1 MLTSCDLCEVSKP
14 GGQAIITRFDAANL
28 LFEGAVRVKSS
39 RGCAERCKLNRGRK
53 IFGNF
58 VRETIMINTKKAALS
73 LLAAASMAQTAAA
86 EEINALVWCDH
97 SDPALIEPFEAATGI
112 KVNLK
117 EYEGTAAGLA
127 ILDQSQPG
135 DWDVLVIDAVDVG
148 RAVDQGLLAE
158 LPADKLATA
167 DFFPELVMADANTR
181 DGKTYAVTEKFGY
194 NTIAYDKTKVDPADM
209 DDMATLMSGKYDGRI
224 AIYDYYLPVLGLLA
238 VASGGKTADMTVES
252 LETLREPLMKLKS
265 VSKSVGDVVAS
276 QTALATG
283 EVDVLVGGGEWL
295 TAVLSSENA
304 NLDWTIPKQGAV
316 RWAQSL
322 AVLEAS
328 TKKDAA
334 LQFVNYITSPEG
346 QARLATSS
354 CYWGMPANQKA
365 GEVLT
370 EEQKTVLRWDSQPDY
385 LARSQLYPV
394 PDAALDTAMQD
405 MWTTML
411 QN

>member
-1 MLTSCDLCEVSKP
+1 MTKVTQTALT
-14 GGQAIITRFDAANL
+14 
-28 LFEGAVRVKSS
+28 
-39 RGCAERCKLNRGRK
+39 
-53 IFGNF
+53 
-58 VRETIMINTKKAALS
+58 
-73 LLAAASMAQTAAA
+73 LLALGMAQTAAA

-127 ILDQSQPG
+127 ILDQSKPG
-135 DWDVLVIDAVDVG
+135 DWDVMVIDAVDVG
-148 RAVDQGLLAE
+148 RAVDRGLLAE

-167 DFFPELVMADANTR
+167 DFFPELVMAAANTR

-194 NTIAYDKTKVDPADM
+194 NTIAYDKTKVDPVDM
-209 DDMATLMSGKYDGRI
+209 EDMATVLSGKYDGRI
-224 AIYDYYLPVLGLLA
+224 AIYDYYLPVLGLLE
-238 VASGGKTADMTVES
+238 VAAGGQTATMTPAS
-252 LETLREPLMKLKS
+252 LAALQEPLMKLKAA
-265 VSKSVGDVVAS
+265 SKSVSDVVSS

-283 EVDVLVGGGEWL
+283 EVDILVGGGEWL
-295 TAVLSSENA
+295 TAVLAADNA

-354 CYWGMPANQKA
+354 CYWGMPANAKT
-365 GEVLT
+365 GDVLT
-370 EEQKTVLRWDSQPDY
+370 PEQKTVLRWDNQPDY
-385 LARSQLYPV
+385 LSRSQLYPV

-405 MWTTML
+405 MWTAML